1 MIDKKLFYRHHSIEH
16 IQFQQEQTNGL
27 IMSETRFSKPLIYML
42 IGSAFILALSLG
54 IRHGF
59 GLYLVPMSHEFNWNH
74 GVFSLAI
81 ALQNLLWGAVQPFT
95 GALADKYGSK
105 KVVAVGGVLYVIGL
119 ILMAFSSTGVLINL
133 SLGLIIGLALSATSF
148 SVLLSAVGRAAHPSK
163 RSMAMGIAS
172 AAGSF
177 GQFIMLPTTLL
188 LLQKFGWSSAL
199 LITSILVALI
209 VPLAFMLKA
218 PMYQAPNAIVDINKP
233 SLGFKQILIIAKN
246 HKPFIWLSLGFLVC
260 GFQVVFLGIHLPGY
274 LTDHGFSTTTGTIFL
289 ALVGLF
295 NIVGTYTAGWL
306 GDKYSKPKLL
316 MGLYGL
322 RGIAIIVFL
331 TLPLSTWTIYSFAI
345 IMGLLW
351 LSTVPLTNGIV
362 ANMFGVKYLTMLS
375 GIVFFTHQVGSFFGG
390 WLGGLN
396 HDITG
401 NYNIIWAMTIALS
414 IFGVLVHFFV
424 NEEAVVHD

>member
-1 MIDKKLFYRHHSIEH
+1 
-16 IQFQQEQTNGL
+16 
-27 IMSETRFSKPLIYML
+27 MSESKFSKSLIIML

-54 IRHGF
+54 VRHGF
-59 GLYLVPMSHEFNWNH
+59 GLYLVPMSHEFGWSH
-74 GVFSLAI
+74 QVFSLAI
-81 ALQNLLWGAVQPFT
+81 AMQNLLWGAVQPFT

-105 KVVAVGGVLYVIGL
+105 KIVAVGGILYTLGL
-119 ILMAFSSTGVLINL
+119 LLMAISSTSWLLDL

-148 SVLLSAVGRAAHPSK
+148 SVLLSAVGRAAPPSK

-188 LLQKFGWSSAL
+188 LLQHIGWSAALVVSAI
-199 LITSILVALI
+199 LIALI
-209 VPLAFMLKA
+209 IPLALTLNA
-218 PMYQAPNAIVDINKP
+218 PVYTPPNAIKNINNP
-233 SLGFKQILIIAKN
+233 ELSFKQILTIAKN
-246 HKPFIWLSLGFLVC
+246 HKPFLWLALGFLVC

-274 LTDHGFSTTTGTIFL
+274 LIDHGFDASTGTIFL

-295 NIVGTYTAGWL
+295 NIVGTYAAGWL
-306 GDKYSKPKLL
+306 GDKYSKPHLL
-316 MGLYGL
+316 MGLYGI
-322 RGIAIIVFL
+322 RGIAIIAFL
-331 TLPLSTWTIYSFAI
+331 MLPLSIWTVYGFGI

-396 HDITG
+396 HDMTG
-401 NYNIIWAMTIALS
+401 NYNLIWGCSILLS
-414 IFGVLVHFFV
+414 LFGVIVHHFV
-424 NEEAVVHD
+424 NEEPIVHD

>member
-1 MIDKKLFYRHHSIEH
+1 
-16 IQFQQEQTNGL
+16 
-27 IMSETRFSKPLIYML
+27 MSLSQDETRFSKPLIYML
-42 IGSAFILALSLG
+42 IGSAIILALSLG

-59 GLYLVPMSHEFNWNH
+59 GLYLVPMSHEFGWSH
-74 GVFSLAI
+74 QVFSLAI

-105 KVVAVGGVLYVIGL
+105 KVVAIGGVLYCIGL
-119 ILMAFSSTGVLINL
+119 LLMSISSTAWLLDL
-133 SLGLIIGLALSATSF
+133 SVGLIIGLALSATSF

-163 RSMAMGIAS
+163 RGMAMGIAS

-188 LLQKFGWSSAL
+188 LIKNFGWSAAL
-199 LITSILVALI
+199 VICAILVALI
-209 VPLAFMLKA
+209 VPLAWMLKA
-218 PMYQAPNAIVDINKP
+218 PAYVAPNTVKQSNKTNL
-233 SLGFKQILIIAKN
+233 SFKQILKIAFN
-246 HKPFIWLSLGFLVC
+246 HKPFLWLALGFLVC

-274 LTDHGFSTTTGTIFL
+274 LIDHGFEASTGTIFL

-295 NIVGTYTAGWL
+295 NIVGTYSAGWL
-306 GDKYSKPKLL
+306 GDKYSKPHLL
-316 MGLYGL
+316 MWLYGL
-322 RGIAIIVFL
+322 RGVAIIAFL
-331 TLPLSTWTIYSFAI
+331 ALPLSLWTVYAFGI
-345 IMGLLW
+345 IMGVLW

-401 NYNIIWAMTIALS
+401 NYNLIWMCSIVLS
-414 IFGVLVHFFV
+414 IFGVVVHFFV
-424 NEEAVVHD
+424 NEESIVDD

>member
-1 MIDKKLFYRHHSIEH
+1 MEADVQANK
-16 IQFQQEQTNGL
+16 
-27 IMSETRFSKPLIYML
+27 FSKTLIIML

-59 GLYLVPMSHEFNWNH
+59 GLYLVPMSHEFGWSH
-74 GVFSLAI
+74 QVFSLAI
-81 ALQNLLWGAVQPFT
+81 AMQNLFWGAVQPFT

-105 KVVAVGGVLYVIGL
+105 KVVAIGGVLYVIGL
-119 ILMAFSSTGVLINL
+119 LLMSISSSAWLLDL
-133 SLGLIIGLALSATSF
+133 SAGLIIGMALSATSF
-148 SVLLSAVGRAAHPSK
+148 SVLLSAVGRAAHPSR

-188 LLQKFGWSSAL
+188 LIKNMGWSSAL
-199 LITSILVALI
+199 VISAILVALI
-209 VPLAFMLKA
+209 IPLAWTLKA
-218 PMYQAPNAIVDINKP
+218 PMYVDPNAKATTKP
-233 SLGFKQILIIAKN
+233 ALTFKQILNIAFK
-246 HKPFIWLSLGFLVC
+246 HKPFLWLGLGFLVC

-274 LTDHGFSTTTGTIFL
+274 LIDHGFDASTGTIFL

-295 NIVGTYTAGWL
+295 NIIGTYGAGYL
-306 GDKYSKPKLL
+306 GDKFSKPHLL
-316 MGLYGL
+316 MWLYGL
-322 RGIAIIVFL
+322 RGIAIIAFL
-331 TLPLSTWTIYSFAI
+331 ALPLTIWSVYAFGTV
-345 IMGLLW
+345 MGLLW

-401 NYNIIWAMTIALS
+401 NYNMIWACSIVLS
-414 IFGVLVHFFV
+414 FFGIIVHFFV
-424 NEEAVVHD
+424 NEKAVVDD

>member
-1 MIDKKLFYRHHSIEH
+1 
-16 IQFQQEQTNGL
+16 
-27 IMSETRFSKPLIYML
+27 MSALQDDTRFSKPLIYML

-54 IRHGF
+54 VRHGF
-59 GLYLVPMSHEFNWNH
+59 GLYLVPMSHEFNWSH
-74 GVFSLAI
+74 QVFSLAI
-81 ALQNLLWGAVQPFT
+81 AMQNLLWGAVQPFT

-105 KVVAVGGVLYVIGL
+105 KVVAVGGVLYTIGL
-119 ILMAFSSTGVLINL
+119 LLMSVSSNALLLDL
-133 SLGLIIGLALSATSF
+133 SVGLIIGLALSATSF

-188 LLQKFGWSSAL
+188 LIKNFGWSSAL
-199 LITSILVALI
+199 VITAVLVVLII
-209 VPLAFMLKA
+209 PLAWMLKA
-218 PMYQAPNAIVDINKP
+218 PMYTPPNAVKQALKP
-233 SLGFKQILIIAKN
+233 SLTFKQILNIAFH
-246 HKPFIWLSLGFLVC
+246 HKPFLWLAFGFLVC

-274 LTDHGFSTTTGTIFL
+274 LIDHGFDASTGTVFL

-295 NIVGTYTAGWL
+295 NIVGTYAAGWL
-306 GDKYSKPKLL
+306 GDKYSKPHLL

-322 RGIAIIVFL
+322 RGVTIIAFL
-331 TLPLSTWTIYSFAI
+331 ILPLSIWTVYAFGI
-345 IMGLLW
+345 IMGILW

-401 NYNIIWAMTIALS
+401 NYNIIWGCSIALS
-414 IFGVLVHFFV
+414 LFGVIVHFFV
-424 NEEAVVHD
+424 NEEAVVDD

>member
-1 MIDKKLFYRHHSIEH
+1 
-16 IQFQQEQTNGL
+16 
-27 IMSETRFSKPLIYML
+27 MSHTLDETKFSKPLMYML

-59 GLYLVPMSHEFNWNH
+59 GLYLVPMSHEFGWSH
-74 GVFSLAI
+74 QVFSLAI
-81 ALQNLLWGAVQPFT
+81 AIQNLLWGAVQPFT

-105 KVVAVGGVLYVIGL
+105 KVVAIGGVLYCIGL
-119 ILMAFSSTGVLINL
+119 LLMSVSSEAWLLNI
-133 SLGLIIGLALSATSF
+133 SAGLIIGMALSATSF

-163 RSMAMGIAS
+163 RGMAMGIAS

-188 LLQKFGWSSAL
+188 LIKHTGWSSAL
-199 LITSILVALI
+199 VISAILVALC
-209 VPLAFMLKA
+209 VPLAWMLKA
-218 PMYQAPNAIVDINKP
+218 PMYVDPHAKPMSNAP
-233 SLGFKQILIIAKN
+233 SMSFKQILKIAFS
-246 HKPFIWLSLGFLVC
+246 HKPFLFLALGFLVC

-274 LTDHGFSTTTGTIFL
+274 LIDHGFDASNGTIFL

-295 NIVGTYTAGWL
+295 NIIGTYTAGYL
-306 GDKYSKPKLL
+306 GDKYSKPHLL
-316 MGLYGL
+316 MWLYGL
-322 RGIAIIVFL
+322 RGIAIIAFL
-331 TLPLSTWTIYSFAI
+331 SLPLSLWSIYSFGI

-375 GIVFFTHQVGSFFGG
+375 GIVFFNHQIGSFFGG

-396 HDITG
+396 HDLTG
-401 NYNIIWAMTIALS
+401 NYNLMWMGAIGLS
-414 IFGVLVHFFV
+414 LFGVVVHFFV
-424 NEEAVVHD
+424 NEKVVVHD